1 MTREI
6 CESCE
11 EPIEDEVYHGDHSTH
26 YESKALCET
35 CYYEDEPCATILYG
49 DDDSPRIISD
59 TRDETEGD
67 FKVKWHATD
76 AWRGHYKVESDNYR
90 LIHTDC
96 ILSYSKD
103 AQELEQFDEELRKTL
118 TERGVRYVR
127 VFTRTSNVFSSG
139 YDFFVHKDDFERAED
154 VMAVLATAY
163 QLRLRYRDS
172 ERFTMTA
179 LTGKDEFDEK
189 DKLLVR
195 AYERIEEGATFD
207 EVKEELLDEL
217 DA

>member
-1 MTREI
+1 
-6 CESCE
+6 
-11 EPIEDEVYHGDHSTH
+11 
-26 YESKALCET
+26 
-35 CYYEDEPCATILYG
+35 
-49 DDDSPRIISD
+49 
-59 TRDETEGD
+59 
-67 FKVKWHATD
+67 
-76 AWRGHYKVESDNYR
+76 
-90 LIHTDC
+90 LIRNDC
-96 ILSYSKD
+96 ILSYSED
-103 AQELEQFDEELRKTL
+103 AQELKHFDDELRNIL
-118 TERGVRYVR
+118 TERGIRYAR